1 MTDLY
6 DSIAALTE
14 IAERLDSK
22 NAKYLVSAAKKTL
35 DRTTFHLTI
44 LGEFKRGK
52 STLINSLLQEEL
64 MPVDILPTSAV
75 VMVIEY
81 DQDRS
86 CTVSWSDS
94 RVENWELSPE
104 NLKKLTYEG
113 GIDTSYVKHVLV
125 KLPVDVLKSGLVL
138 IDTPGVNDLNESRDE
153 VTYGILPH
161 SDAALFLL
169 DAAAPLTRSEA
180 DFLTTKVLTNKL
192 ESIQFLVS
200 KIDRL
205 DPDEAEE
212 ALQGATERIQ
222 KVLGVPH
229 EVLPYSIRTDS
240 DTNSVNGTN
249 PYRKGLLE
257 RIDLL
262 KSDAEEIQ
270 RRRSAANIGL
280 AAKHLIEDCKTRLA
294 LNDASEQKL
303 TALSDKLELQK
314 DEHELRFQ
322 KLLSSID
329 FVGQE
334 TLEKMTRASIKK
346 FFSNLERDLENDL
359 RTQDQQVQKYW
370 DQHLPKQVERALR
383 LFSEGKSNEIRAYMQ
398 KFAIHL
404 AKEYQR
410 SFNDKLKL
418 NLHESGIHIEGFRAE
433 SREESES
440 SMTAMIQNQ
449 GFAIA
454 GAVVGSIVTLGIG
467 TMIGASIGQI
477 AGRYIGEKKN
487 KDLKA
492 QYLSEL
498 PGFIQTLKTD
508 YSIRIEQSISE
519 WFGELKRSVEDLH
532 RDTSTKF
539 VNQLESHSVS
549 SESGLSSS
557 ELDQMMGSMMKILE
571 TTTIAGGTKN
581 V

>member
-1 MTDLY
+1 MTQLY
-6 DSIAALTE
+6 NSITALTE
-14 IAERLDSK
+14 IAERLDSN
-22 NAKYLVSAAKKTL
+22 NAKHLISAAKKTL

-81 DQDRS
+81 DQSRS
-86 CTVSWSDS
+86 CTVSWSDG
-94 RVENWELSPE
+94 RVENWELSLE

-113 GIDTSYVKHVLV
+113 GIDTSYVKHVLL
-125 KLPVDVLKSGLVL
+125 KLPADVLKSGLVL
-138 IDTPGVNDLNESRDE
+138 IDTPGVNDLNESRAE

-205 DPDEAEE
+205 DQDEAKE

-229 EVLPYSIRTDS
+229 EVLPYSIRIDS
-240 DTNSVNGTN
+240 GSNSQNDTN

-262 KSDAEEIQ
+262 KSNAEEIQ
-270 RRRSAANIGL
+270 HRRSAANIGL
-280 AAKHLIEDCKTRLA
+280 AAKHLIEDCQTRLA

-303 TALSDKLELQK
+303 TALREKLELQK

-334 TLEKMTRASIKK
+334 TLEKMTRASIEK

-418 NLHESGIHIEGFRAE
+418 NLHESGINIEGFRAE
-433 SREESES
+433 IREESDS
-440 SMTAMIQNQ
+440 SMTTMIQNQ

-498 PGFIQTLKTD
+498 PGFMQTLKTD
-508 YSIRIEQSISE
+508 YSTRIEQSINE

-557 ELDQMMGSMMKILE
+557 ELDQMMGSMKKILE
-571 TTTIAGGTKN
+571 TTAIAGGRNN